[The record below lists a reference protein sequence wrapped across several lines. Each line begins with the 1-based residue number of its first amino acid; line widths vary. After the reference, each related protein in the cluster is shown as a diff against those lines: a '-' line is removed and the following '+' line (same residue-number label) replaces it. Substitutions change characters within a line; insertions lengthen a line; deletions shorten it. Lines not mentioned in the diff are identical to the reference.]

1 MARALDGWRTVLS
14 AWLGPTLSESKVK
27 FNEQSAYGIAGLVP
41 TANDTGPEFM
51 YLVQNE
57 EGGSNNENPGRTDGA
72 TMAVDVAPTVF
83 ICILVQLSLNYRV

>member
-1 MARALDGWRTVLS
+1 MLS
-14 AWLGPTLSESKVK
+14 AWRGPTLSESKVK

-57 EGGSNNENPGRTDGA
+57 EGGK
-72 TMAVDVAPTVF
+72 
-83 ICILVQLSLNYRV
+83 